1 VPVPLFPLSLDAT
14 GDEFAVGRGVKRRVP
29 QSSEEWLQHAVRYL
43 ARFDRTAAQVER
55 FLTRKGA
62 SPAQARRTIRRLSD
76 LRYLDDR
83 AYASRWVETWLARR
97 PMGRER
103 LKAELM
109 AKGVAE
115 PLADVAIREALQ
127 AVDEEALARR
137 AFRSWRGKGRRVLPG
152 QFAQYL
158 RRQGFEEETIERI
171 MDRCIDTE
179 GSDA

>member
-1 VPVPLFPLSLDAT
+1 
-14 GDEFAVGRGVKRRVP
+14 VKRRVP
-29 QSSEEWLQHAVRYL
+29 QFPEKWFQCAVRYL

-55 FLTRKGA
+55 FLTSKGA
-62 SPAQARRTIRRLSD
+62 SPAQARKTIGRLSD

-115 PLADVAIREALQ
+115 ALADRTIGEALQ
-127 AVDEEALARR
+127 VVDEESLARR
-137 AFRSWRGKGRRVLPG
+137 AFRSWRGKDRRVLPG
-152 QFAQYL
+152 QAAQYL
-158 RRQGFEEETIERI
+158 RRRGFGEEIIERI
-171 MDRCIDTE
+171 IRGSMTIE